1 MAMQLPY
8 PYRAMRLAKIL
19 TLEKLARSGSEAN
32 RLILQGSVYV
42 GGCELG
48 CDFFTTG
55 KCSCDG
61 WKKVTSPIEEIESG
75 LAVKVGSGH
84 WRLMNKI
91 DGTGWD
97 QVKGIGRAP

>member
-1 MAMQLPY
+1 
-8 PYRAMRLAKIL
+8 MRLAKIL
-19 TLEKLARSGSEAN
+19 VAEKMARSGSEAN
-32 RLILQGSVYV
+32 RLILQGAVYV
-42 GGCELG
+42 GGCEPDCELL
-48 CDFFTTG
+48 DTG

-75 LAVKVGSGH
+75 VAVKVGSGM